1 MACSPLSYVGGDVMA
16 IIHFVNYRKAQN
28 NAGMKFVLNYTMQDK
43 KTVSNGKKFV
53 SGINCTPASAY
64 TEFRNTKKLYGKE
77 DGRLFYHFV
86 QSFPV
91 GEKITPETAH
101 EIALTFASESEKL
114 KGFEIVVS
122 THCDRDH
129 IHSHFV
135 MNSVNTETG
144 KKFHINENEIELLM
158 KESDRIIQQYGLSV
172 LPSQPKKQ
180 KVKPMS
186 DREYRSADNGQSWK
200 LRLAMVIDEAMTQAV
215 SREHFIELMELEGY
229 SVKWT
234 DERKYITYTTPDG
247 FKCRDNKLHEV
258 KYLKGNMENEFRIR
272 KEITTGIE
280 RTSQTADANSGE
292 SRAVY
297 RGYRAELESNDWLTE
312 NADGTAVRDT
322 RKSGTAYHPFGT
334 DEDTLTAE
342 RYADEIYRGCGNADN
357 GISGADGTAGVS
369 IYRTDE
375 YGNEQYVLTGW
386 EDERAIFENA
396 LYGGGQDDEMLEESL
411 LGFADSDSGFNH
423 LGNDTAYLVAELTD
437 ILDSTPYVEDCT
449 TMKQPRQK
457 KKKEQNHGPVMG
469 GM

>member
-1 MACSPLSYVGGDVMA
+1 MA
-16 IIHFVNYRKAQN
+16 IVHFVNYRKAQT

-43 KTVSNGKKFV
+43 KTVSDDKKFV

-101 EIALTFASESEKL
+101 EIALRFASESEKL
-114 KGFEIVVS
+114 KGYEIVVS

-135 MNSVNTETG
+135 MNSVNAETG

-158 KESDRIIQQYGLSV
+158 KESDRIIREYGFSI

-186 DREYRSADNGQSWK
+186 DREYRSADNSQSWK
-200 LRLAMVIDEAMTQAV
+200 LRLAMVIDDAMLQAV
-215 SREHFIELMELEGY
+215 SCEHFIELMELEGY

-234 DERKYITYTTPDG
+234 DERKYITYTTPEG
-247 FKCRDNKLHEV
+247 FKCRDNKLHEE

-272 KEITTGIE
+272 KEITAGIE
-280 RTSQTADANSGE
+280 RASQTADADSFQ

-297 RGYRAELESNDWLTE
+297 SGYRAELESNDWLTE
-312 NADGTAVRDT
+312 NAGRYADRDT
-322 RKSGTAYHPFGT
+322 GKSGTAYYPFGF
-334 DEDTLTAE
+334 DEITPAAE
-342 RYADEIYRGCGNADN
+342 RNADEIYRGYGNGDG
-357 GISGADGTAGVS
+357 GISEADGRERSG

-386 EDERAIFENA
+386 ENERAIFEES
-396 LYGGGQDDEMLEESL
+396 LYCRGQDEEVFNQSVL
-411 LGFADSDSGFNH
+411 DFSDADSYFNH
-423 LGNDTAYLVAELTD
+423 LGTDTAYLVGELTD
-437 ILDSTPYVEDCT
+437 IIDSTPYVEDCT

>member
-1 MACSPLSYVGGDVMA
+1 MQDIDCTTD
-16 IIHFVNYRKAQN
+16 FVK
-28 NAGMKFVLNYTMQDK
+28 AGMF
-43 KTVSNGKKFV
+43 
-53 SGINCTPASAY
+53 INCTPASAY

-172 LPSQPKKQ
+172 LPLQPKKQ

-200 LRLAMVIDEAMTQAV
+200 LHLAMMIDDAMLQAI
-215 SREHFIELMELEGY
+215 SREHFIELMEMEGY

-423 LGNDTAYLVAELTD
+423 LGTDTAYLVAELTD

-457 KKKEQNHGPVMG
+457 KKKEQSHGPVMG

>member
-1 MACSPLSYVGGDVMA
+1 MA
-16 IIHFVNYRKAQN
+16 IIHFVNYRKAQSN
-28 NAGMKFVLNYTMQDK
+28 SGMKFVLNYTMQDK
-43 KTVSNGKKFV
+43 KTVSDGKKFV
-53 SGINCTPASAY
+53 SGINCTTASAY
-64 TEFRNTKKLYGKE
+64 TEFRNAKKLYGKE

-91 GEKITPETAH
+91 GEKITPEKAH
-101 EIALTFASESEKL
+101 EIALRFASESEKL

-144 KKFHINENEIELLM
+144 KKFHINENEVEMLM
-158 KESDRIIQQYGLSV
+158 KESDRIIQHYGLSV

-200 LRLAMVIDEAMTQAV
+200 LHLAMMIDDAMLQAI
-215 SREHFIELMELEGY
+215 SREHFIELMEMEGY

-247 FKCRDNKLHEV
+247 FKCRDNKLHEE

-272 KEITTGIE
+272 KEITAGIE
-280 RTSQTADANSGE
+280 GASQTADANGGE

-297 RGYRAELESNDWLTE
+297 SGYRAELESNDWLTE
-312 NADGTAVRDT
+312 NADGTADRDT
-322 RKSGTAYHPFGT
+322 GRSGAAYYPFGF
-334 DEDTLTAE
+334 DEGTPAAK
-342 RYADEIYRGCGNADN
+342 RNADEIYRGNGNGDG
-357 GISGADGTAGVS
+357 GISEADGRERSG

-375 YGNEQYVLTGW
+375 YGNAEYVLTGW

-396 LYGGGQDDEMLEESL
+396 LYGKGQDEEMFNQSVLDFSD
-411 LGFADSDSGFNH
+411 ADSIAYH
-423 LGNDTAYLVAELTD
+423 LGTDTVYLAAELTD
-437 ILDSTPYVEDCT
+437 IIDSLSLI
-449 TMKQPRQK
+449 
-457 KKKEQNHGPVMG
+457 HI
-469 GM
+469 

>member
-1 MACSPLSYVGGDVMA
+1 MKGMVIIMA
-16 IIHFVNYRKAQN
+16 IIHFVNYRKAQSN
-28 NAGMKFVLNYTMQDK
+28 SGMKFVLNYTMQDK
-43 KTVSNGKKFV
+43 KTVSDEKKLV
-53 SGINCTPASAY
+53 SGINCTPTSAY

-101 EIALTFASESEKL
+101 EIALRFASESEKL
-114 KGFEIVVS
+114 KGYEIVVS

-135 MNSVNTETG
+135 MNSVNAETG
-144 KKFHINENEIELLM
+144 KKFHINENEVEMLM
-158 KESDRIIQQYGLSV
+158 KESDVIVQQYGLFV
-172 LPSQPKKQ
+172 LSPQPKKQ

-234 DERKYITYTTPDG
+234 HERKYITYTTPDG
-247 FKCRDNKLHEV
+247 FKCRDNKLHEE

-280 RTSQTADANSGE
+280 RASTPADADSFQ
-292 SRAVY
+292 SRAV
-297 RGYRAELESNDWLTE
+297 RGGYRAELESNDWLTE
-312 NADGTAVRDT
+312 NAG
-322 RKSGTAYHPFGT
+322 G
-334 DEDTLTAE
+334 
-342 RYADEIYRGCGNADN
+342 YADQYDADIGNVDNQRRTGTVYERSAQYTYRKQYGLSGGGDGISSRNEESRGGIYRINSNGNI
-357 GISGADGTAGVS
+357 G
-369 IYRTDE
+369 YRE
-375 YGNEQYVLTGW
+375 TGW
-386 EDERAIFENA
+386 ENERAIFEES
-396 LYGGGQDDEMLEESL
+396 LYCRGQDEEVLEESIWD
-411 LGFADSDSGFNH
+411 FSDADSIAYH
-423 LGNDTAYLVAELTD
+423 LGTDTAYLAAELTD
-437 ILDSTPYVEDCT
+437 IIDSTPYVEDCT

-457 KKKEQNHGPVMG
+457 QKKEQNHGPVMG

>member
-1 MACSPLSYVGGDVMA
+1 MA
-16 IIHFVNYRKAQN
+16 IVHFINYRKAQT
-28 NAGMKFVLNYTMQDK
+28 NAGMLFVLNYTMQDK
-43 KTVSNGKKFV
+43 KTVADGKKFV

-91 GEKITPETAH
+91 GENITPETAH
-101 EIALTFASESEKL
+101 EIALRFVSESDKL
-114 KGFEIVVS
+114 KDFEIVVS

-135 MNSVNTETG
+135 MNSVNAETG
-144 KKFHINENEIELLM
+144 KKFHINENEIELMM

-180 KVKPMS
+180 KVKPMP

-200 LRLAMVIDEAMTQAV
+200 LRLAMVIDDAMLQAI
-215 SREHFIELMELEGY
+215 SRERFIELMKLEGY

-247 FKCRDNKLHEV
+247 FKCRDNKLHEE

-272 KEITTGIE
+272 KEITAGIE
-280 RTSQTADANSGE
+280 RASQTADTNSGE
-292 SRAVY
+292 SRAV
-297 RGYRAELESNDWLTE
+297 RGGYRAELESNDWITE
-312 NADGTAVRDT
+312 NADGYADRDT
-322 RKSGTAYHPFGT
+322 GRSGTAYYPFGF
-334 DEDTLTAE
+334 DEGTPAAE
-342 RYADEIYRGCGNADN
+342 RNADEIHRGNGNGDG
-357 GISGADGTAGVS
+357 GISEADGRERSG

-375 YGNEQYVLTGW
+375 NGNAEYVLTGW
-386 EDERAIFENA
+386 ENERAIFENA
-396 LYGGGQDDEMLEESL
+396 LYGRGQDEEMLEESIL
-411 LGFADSDSGFNH
+411 DFADPDSYFNH
-423 LGNDTAYLVAELTD
+423 LGTDTAFLVAELTD
-437 ILDSTPYVEDCT
+437 IIDSTPYVEDCT
-449 TMKQPRQK
+449 TMKHPRQK

>member
-1 MACSPLSYVGGDVMA
+1 MA
-16 IIHFVNYRKAQN
+16 IIHFVNYRKAQT

-91 GEKITPETAH
+91 GEKITPEKAH
-101 EIALTFASESEKL
+101 EIALRFASESEKL

-144 KKFHINENEIELLM
+144 KKFHINENEVEMLM
-158 KESDRIIQQYGLSV
+158 KESDRIIQHYGLSV

-200 LRLAMVIDEAMTQAV
+200 LHLAMMIDDAMLQAI
-215 SREHFIELMELEGY
+215 SREHFIELMEMEGY

-247 FKCRDNKLHEV
+247 FKCRDNKLHEE

-272 KEITTGIE
+272 KEITAGIE
-280 RTSQTADANSGE
+280 RAGQTADANGGA

-297 RGYRAELESNDWLTE
+297 RSYRAELESNDWFTE
-312 NADGTAVRDT
+312 NAG
-322 RKSGTAYHPFGT
+322 
-334 DEDTLTAE
+334 
-342 RYADEIYRGCGNADN
+342 RYAGRNDADIGNTDNQRRTGTVYERSAQYIDSEQYGLSGGGDEISNRNEESSYG
-357 GISGADGTAGVS
+357 
-369 IYRTDE
+369 IYRI
-375 YGNEQYVLTGW
+375 NENGDIGYRETGW
-386 EDERAIFENA
+386 EYERAIFEES
-396 LYGGGQDDEMLEESL
+396 LYCRGQDEEMLNQSVL
-411 LGFADSDSGFNH
+411 DFSDADSYFNH
-423 LGNDTAYLVAELTD
+423 LGTDTAFLIAELTD

>member
-1 MACSPLSYVGGDVMA
+1 MA

-43 KTVSNGKKFV
+43 KTVSDGKKFV
-53 SGINCTPASAY
+53 SGINCTPTSAY

-86 QSFPV
+86 QSFPA
-91 GEKITPETAH
+91 GERIAPETAH
-101 EIALTFASESEKL
+101 EIALRFASESEKL

-135 MNSVNTETG
+135 MNSVNAETG
-144 KKFHINENEIELLM
+144 KKFHINENEVEQLM
-158 KESDRIIQQYGLSV
+158 KESDRLIREYGFSI

-200 LRLAMVIDEAMTQAV
+200 LRLAMVIDEVMLQAV

-247 FKCRDNKLHEV
+247 LKCRDNKLHEV

-272 KEITTGIE
+272 KEITAGIE
-280 RTSQTADANSGE
+280 RAGQTADTNSGE

-322 RKSGTAYHPFGT
+322 GKSGTAYHPFGT

-342 RYADEIYRGCGNADN
+342 RYADEIYRGYGNAD
-357 GISGADGTAGVS
+357 GRISGA
-369 IYRTDE
+369 DE
-375 YGNEQYVLTGW
+375 YGNERYILTGW
-386 EDERAIFENA
+386 ENERTAFENA
-396 LYGGGQDDEMLEESL
+396 LCGGGQDEETLENSIL
-411 LGFADSDSGFNH
+411 DFADPDSYFNH
-423 LGNDTAYLVAELTD
+423 LGTDTAYLVAELTD